1 MDTNKISTKKISNT
15 GTKKI
20 SAQNIIPSTQK
31 LSLENNKLPWYN
43 PLIISMGVVIG
54 GLLGTICVFVI
65 EYISSHS

>member
-31 LSLENNKLPWYN
+31 LSLENNKLP
-43 PLIISMGVVIG
+43 
-54 GLLGTICVFVI
+54 
-65 EYISSHS
+65 